1 MHVAF
6 RYTCLHGDMRW
17 DLVDT
22 AEVRSIDLVKHN
34 GCCTNQA
41 AKNTV
46 VHMEISVV
54 RRLACIAGVEER
66 RKTLTDVRIAFSA
79 TANFPR

>member
-6 RYTCLHGDMRW
+6 RYTCLPGDLGW
-17 DLVDT
+17 NLVDT

-41 AKNTV
+41 AKNAV

-54 RRLACIAGVEER
+54 RRTCMHCRRSVEE
-66 RKTLTDVRIAFSA
+66 DEEE
-79 TANFPR
+79 NPD